1 MHPDLLKDNAIAR
14 HSFEFAIMI
23 EGYCT
28 KLYELRRY
36 DLARQSF
43 RAGTS
48 IGANVWE
55 GQSPESK
62 ADFIHKLKI
71 ANKEAHETQYW
82 LLLCDNFPGY
92 PDCKDHL
99 KKLDE
104 IQRLLSA
111 IISSAKRNNPLSFF
125 IGHLLFLFKS
135 TSTITVLGSTL
146 SN

>member
-1 MHPDLLKDNAIAR
+1 MNLELLKDNAIAR

-23 EGYCT
+23 ESYCVR
-28 KLYELRRY
+28 LYELRRF
-36 DLARQSF
+36 DLARQLF

-48 IGANVWE
+48 IGANIWE

-82 LLLCDNFPGY
+82 LLLCDNFEGY
-92 PDCKDHL
+92 PDCKNQL

-111 IISSAKRNNPLSFF
+111 IISSSKKNNPLAFF
-125 IGHLLFLFKS
+125 FGHLLFLLKPAAGI
-135 TSTITVLGSTL
+135 TIIETL
-146 SN
+146 PN